1 MICLLL
7 LALGAGAVMGQGV
20 KANTLEYKFN
30 ASNDAELLTKVP
42 HNGAVQ
48 VHVKNVN
55 PFLYDIEIEGQ
66 SLTFNNQAPAGLV
79 TALIPSLDV
88 PSTDENKATTA
99 SVTPQTVPHV
109 AHHDGG
115 RVASAEV
122 DNANKAYENIQ
133 AQQQALI
140 ELEAI
145 AENKNLSVENL
156 AQEKDNWLKRN
167 YPKADA
173 QTIQKEA
180 QKAVECWDGCYQ
192 DAQNSLQDPVQLKAL
207 AEMQTALVK
216 ADYQALPTKINTLYN
231 QLAPASFE
239 HYSIPFIPTDNA
251 DELVIHVKISPKESA
266 EATVGET
273 VTEYPCTLRVT
284 GGLKV
289 DFSAGVG
296 LAFMPDAAYVLKD
309 LDTALQVTR
318 EPSSSPNIGALAL
331 VHFSYQTGASLT
343 GGLSAGVMYDD
354 SKRLRYLL
362 GGSLLIGRRQRI
374 AVSGGVAVG
383 KVQLLS
389 NTQQEDQLLPP
400 GSELNYVERFRVGG
414 FFGLSYN
421 LSN

>member
-7 LALGAGAVMGQGV
+7 LALGAGVALGQEGKV
-20 KANTLEYKFN
+20 KTLAYKFN
-30 ASNDAELLTKVP
+30 ASNEKDLLTKVP

-48 VHVKNVN
+48 VHVTNVN
-55 PFLYDIEIEGQ
+55 PFLYDIAIEGK
-66 SLTFNNQAPAGLV
+66 SLTFNDQAPAGL
-79 TALIPSLDV
+79 TTTLIKSLEV
-88 PSTDENKATTA
+88 PGADENSAA
-99 SVTPQTVPHV
+99 DVSMTPQMVPHV
-109 AHHDGG
+109 RDQGEEG
-115 RVASAEV
+115 VAPAKV
-122 DNANKAYENIQ
+122 DNANKAYENIR

-145 AENKNLSVENL
+145 AQNKNLSTGNL
-156 AQEKDNWLKRN
+156 AQAKDNWLKRN
-167 YPKADA
+167 YPGADA
-173 QTIQKEA
+173 QTLQKEV
-180 QKAVECWDGCYQ
+180 QKAVECWDACYQ
-192 DAQNSLQDPVQLKAL
+192 DAQNSLRDPVQLKAL

-216 ADYQALPTKINTLYN
+216 ADYQALPTKISTLYN
-231 QLAPASFE
+231 QLSPASFE

-251 DELVIHVKISPKESA
+251 DELVIHIKISPKKSA

-273 VTEYPCTLRVT
+273 VTEYPCTLRVA

-309 LDTALQVTR
+309 LDTALQVIR
-318 EPSSSPNIGALAL
+318 EPASSPNIGALAL

-362 GGSLLIGRRQRI
+362 GASVLIGRRQRI
-374 AVSGGVAVG
+374 AISGGVAVG

-389 NTQQEDQLLPP
+389 NTQQEDQLLPLD
-400 GSELNYVERFRVGG
+400 SELKYVERFRTGG
-414 FFGLSYN
+414 FISLSYN